1 MTFNDDA
8 RIGRGRV
15 SKRGRNTGIAVGGG
29 GLGLVAIVLIGQLLG
44 VDLSGLAGGLGGGTG
59 TAPQGE
65 EISLAECDT
74 GQDANE
80 NIDCRMVGAADTLD
94 QYWSGQVQDYVQ
106 PELVIFTDSVGTG
119 CGNATSAV
127 GPFYCPPDQKVYID
141 TAFYDDLRTRFG
153 SEGGPLAELY
163 VVAHE
168 WGHHIQ
174 NTTGIMEGLNMQ
186 ESGPDSDGVRLE
198 LQADCFAGAWAG
210 DATETLDPQGRP
222 LLEPITQD
230 QLQQALSAAAAVGDD
245 RIQERTS
252 GQVQPETWTHG
263 ASESRQKWFIVGY
276 EQGPQACTTFD
287 VPANQL

>member
-44 VDLSGLAGGLGGGTG
+44 VDLSGLAGGLGGGS
-59 TAPQGE
+59 TAPGQGE
-65 EISLAECDT
+65 DQSLAECQT

-80 NIDCRMVGAADTLD
+80 KTDCRMVGAADTLD
-94 QYWSGQVQDYVQ
+94 DYWSGQVRDYVQ
-106 PELVIFTDSVGTG
+106 PQLVIFSGATGTG

-127 GPFYCPPDQKVYID
+127 GPFYCPADQTVYID
-141 TAFYDDLRTRFG
+141 TAFYNDLRVRFG
-153 SEGGPLAELY
+153 ATGGPLAELY

-174 NTTGIMEGLNMQ
+174 NTTGIMEGLNTQ
-186 ESGPDSDGVRLE
+186 ETGPDSDGVRLE

-210 DATETLDPQGRP
+210 DATETQDASGRP
-222 LLEPITQD
+222 LLEEITD
-230 QLQQALSAAAAVGDD
+230 AQLKEALSAAAAVGDD

-252 GQVQPETWTHG
+252 GQVLPETWTHG
-263 ASESRQKWFIVGY
+263 ASESRQKWFTAGF
-276 EQGPQACTTFD
+276 EGGPQACDTFK
-287 VPANQL
+287 VPGDQL

>member
-29 GLGLVAIVLIGQLLG
+29 GLGLVAIVLIGQLFG
-44 VDLSGLAGGLGGGTG
+44 VDLSGLAGGMGGG
-59 TAPQGE
+59 APAAPGE

-94 QYWSGQVQDYVQ
+94 DYWSGQVNGYVQ
-106 PELVIFTDSVGTG
+106 PELVIFEESVSTG

-127 GPFYCPPDQKVYID
+127 GPFYCPADRSIYID
-141 TAFYDDLRTRFG
+141 TAFYNDLQSRFG

-210 DATETLDPQGRP
+210 DATETEDAEGRP

-230 QLQQALSAAAAVGDD
+230 QLQEALSAAAAVGDD

-276 EQGPQACTTFD
+276 EEGPQACNTFE

>member
-44 VDLSGLAGGLGGGTG
+44 VDLSGLAGGLGGGAG

-65 EISLAECDT
+65 EESLAQCQT
-74 GQDANE
+74 GADANE
-80 NIDCRMVGAADTLD
+80 DINCRMVGAADTLD
-94 QYWSGQVQDYVQ
+94 DYWSGQVRDYVQ
-106 PELVIFTDSVGTG
+106 PELVIFEGGTTTG

-127 GPFYCPPDQKVYID
+127 GPFYCPADQKIYLD
-141 TAFYDDLRTRFG
+141 TAFYNDLQTRFG
-153 SEGGPLAELY
+153 ASGGELAELY

-174 NTTGIMEGLNMQ
+174 NTTGIMSGLNLQ

-210 DATETLDPQGRP
+210 DATETEDAQGRP
-222 LLEPITQD
+222 LLEPITEE
-230 QLQQALSAAAAVGDD
+230 QLAQALSAAAAVGDD
-245 RIQERTS
+245 RIQERTQ
-252 GQVQPETWTHG
+252 GQVLPETWTHG
-263 ASESRQKWFIVGY
+263 ASESRQKWFTVGY
-276 EQGPQACTTFD
+276 QEGPQACDTFQ
-287 VPANQL
+287 VSANQL

>member
-15 SKRGRNTGIAVGGG
+15 SKRGRNAGIAVGGG

-44 VDLSGLAGGLGGGTG
+44 VDLSGLAGGLGGS
-59 TAPQGE
+59 TAPGAGE
-65 EISLAECDT
+65 DQSLEHCDT
-74 GQDANE
+74 GEDANRFIE
-80 NIDCRMVGAADTLD
+80 CRMVGAADTLND
-94 QYWSGQVQDYVQ
+94 YWSGQVRDYVD
-106 PELVIFTDSVGTG
+106 PELRLFSGATSTG

-127 GPFYCPPDQKVYID
+127 GPFYCPADQMVYID

-153 SEGGPLAELY
+153 ASGGPLAELY

-174 NTTGIMEGLNMQ
+174 NTTGIMNGLNMQ

-210 DATETLDPQGRP
+210 DATETTDAAGRP
-222 LLEPITQD
+222 LLEEITQE
-230 QLQQALSAAAAVGDD
+230 QLAQALSAAAAVGDD

-263 ASESRQKWFIVGY
+263 ASDSRQKWFTVGF
-276 EQGPQACTTFD
+276 EQGPQACNTFE
-287 VPANQL
+287 VPASQL